1 MVRIVVR
8 REHDSVHVSLVHLT
22 SHRTASLP
30 PLKEQLR
37 EVKIRTPIEQHM
49 LGRGGLFRQENMEKR
64 KVMSVREWAELCT
77 KDEFRAPG
85 LNDIGLHAR
94 SANYKPKARKSK
106 KKGVTETAESL
117 GPDVVAI
124 KLEPIDDIQAM
135 GFRDTDSN
143 HQPAVLSPPSSIATP
158 ISPPG
163 GTNLVAVESDA
174 KPGEKTTGKS
184 RRVAQ
189 TREAREAG
197 LAVRAVRDD
206 EFLETFEPH
215 ADWLPL
221 STKPTDYTPELCQKL
236 ERQFWRNCGLGR
248 PAWYGADTQ
257 GRYLPFILT
266 FIDAYR
272 V

>member
-1 MVRIVVR
+1 
-8 REHDSVHVSLVHLT
+8 
-22 SHRTASLP
+22 
-30 PLKEQLR
+30 
-37 EVKIRTPIEQHM
+37 M

-64 KVMSVREWAELCT
+64 KVMSVREWAELCA

-106 KKGVTETAESL
+106 KKSL
-117 GPDVVAI
+117 GPDIIAI
-124 KLEPIDDIQAM
+124 KQEPIDDIQPM

-143 HQPAVLSPPSSIATP
+143 HQPAVLSPPSGIATP
-158 ISPPG
+158 ISPTS
-163 GTNLVAVESDA
+163 GTDFVAVESDT
-174 KPGEKTTGKS
+174 KSGGKTTGKN

-197 LAVRAVRDD
+197 LAGRAARDD
-206 EFLETFEPH
+206 EFLETFHPH
-215 ADWLPL
+215 ADWLP
-221 STKPTDYTPELCQKL
+221 SGTKPTDYTPEFCQKL

-257 GRYLPFILT
+257 GRCSLPILT
-266 FIDAYR
+266 FLYAYY